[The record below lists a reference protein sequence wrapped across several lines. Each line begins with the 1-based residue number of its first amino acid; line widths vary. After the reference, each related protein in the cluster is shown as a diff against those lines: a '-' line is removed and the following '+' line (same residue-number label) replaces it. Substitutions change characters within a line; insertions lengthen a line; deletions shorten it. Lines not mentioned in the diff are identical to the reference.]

1 MNRIILIVILIICN
15 KETNSQWIQ
24 QPLGTTGAIYDVQ
37 FLDSNYGWSC
47 GSGGFLRK
55 TTNGGLNWLIVNH
68 PVGGKLF
75 GDLHIVDSNT
85 IYVVGQFETI
95 IKTTNAGE
103 NWTVIRNSPQGLVG
117 SYYACYF
124 LNSQTGWV
132 SGANIPPIKM
142 FKTTNGGLTFDSV
155 TIPQATEISDIYF
168 KNENEGL
175 ASGYIR
181 DLYKTTNGGLSWF
194 NCEINLPTNW
204 PSFLKMSFINGFTGW
219 IPAGDGRV
227 FKTTNFGSSWD
238 SISKIEGVGN
248 SFMQCIKFVDEETGW
263 IGGEDGK
270 LYKSTDGG
278 LNWLQENIGLGN
290 FVKLDFI
297 NDHIG
302 WICGPSG
309 KMYHTT
315 TGGQTVSFIENN
327 ISSLNEFEL
336 LQNYPNPFNPITK
349 IRFSINKLSD
359 IKLIVYDINGREI
372 VTLVNGKEYTGQY
385 EVTFDGNELPSGVY
399 FYSLIINGLKT
410 ETKKMILIK

>member
-1 MNRIILIVILIICN
+1 
-15 KETNSQWIQ
+15 
-24 QPLGTTGAIYDVQ
+24 YDVQ
-37 FLDSNYGWSC
+37 FLDSNYGWCC

-68 PVGGKLF
+68 PVGGKLL

-103 NWTVIRNSPQGLVG
+103 NWTVIRNSPQGTGG
-117 SYYACYF
+117 SYYSCFF

-132 SGANIPPIKM
+132 SGIDSPQIKM
-142 FKTTNGGLTFDSV
+142 FKTTNGGVTIDSV
-155 TIPQATEISDIYF
+155 NISNAFQITDIYF

-194 NCEINLPTNW
+194 YCKINLPSNW
-204 PSFLKMSFINGFTGW
+204 PSFLEMSFINEFTGW
-219 IPAGDGRV
+219 VPAGDGRV
-227 FKTTNFGSSWD
+227 FKTTNFGTTWD
-238 SISKIEGVGN
+238 SISKIPGTGN
-248 SFMQCIKFVDEETGW
+248 SFMRCVEFVNEKTGW
-263 IGGEDGK
+263 IGGEDNK

-278 LNWLQENIGLGN
+278 VMWTQEDIGSGN
-290 FVKLDFI
+290 FLKLNFI
-297 NDHIG
+297 NDLTG

-315 TGGQTVSFIENN
+315 TGGQTISFIENN

-336 LQNYPNPFNPITK
+336 LQNYPNPFNNSSK
-349 IRFSINKLSD
+349 IKYIIKYNDNYKLEIINVLGQTVQVLFNKFLIQGSYEIEIDGSNLS
-359 IKLIVYDINGREI
+359 
-372 VTLVNGKEYTGQY
+372 
-385 EVTFDGNELPSGVY
+385 SGIY
-399 FYSLIINGLKT
+399 FYKLNSERNFEIKKFIILK
-410 ETKKMILIK
+410 